1 MPEINDPSTI
11 GSDKP
16 DDKAIEIPI
25 LQKIA
30 ELPDD
35 ETAIKSF
42 VQERI
47 SSLGKNERK
56 KFDREN
62 DFIDNP
68 ILSGFIDKDFLIRP
82 GLNPQVSFK
91 LDDEDIYC
99 KFIRDIKDTQYNG
112 LNDHEKTLR
121 TVQDSISS
129 YFTNIA
135 PSPEKV
141 EIRNKKFDSP
151 GPSFEYSISDNK
163 EGALCSERAS
173 VAHNLLLLCGEES
186 YFAVG
191 YMKEESAYNKTEELH
206 NFLITKNSQGY
217 YEIFDPTNPVL
228 CYSNKQ
234 REKLITYIP
243 FIIKTENTTPPRN
256 GSSFSEDYPFKY
268 KDVDGTVKSEKI
280 SQRTYQ
286 IGNNFHFEVD

>member
-1 MPEINDPSTI
+1 MPEINDPFTT

-16 DDKAIEIPI
+16 DDKATETTI

-30 ELPDD
+30 ELPND
-35 ETAIKSF
+35 ETTIKSF

-47 SSLGKNERK
+47 SSLGENERK

-62 DFIDNP
+62 DFIGNP
-68 ILSGFIDKDFLIRP
+68 ILSGFIDKDFLIKP
-82 GLNPQVSFK
+82 GLNSQISFK
-91 LDDEDIYC
+91 LDDEDLYC
-99 KFIRDIKDTQYNG
+99 KFIQNIKDMQDKG

-121 TVQDSISS
+121 TVQNFISS

-186 YFAVG
+186 YFVAG
-191 YMKEESAYNKTEELH
+191 YMREESAYNKTEELH
-206 NFLITKNSQGY
+206 NFLITKDSQGY

-243 FIIKTENTTPPRN
+243 FIVKTANKTIPKN
-256 GSSFSEDYPFKY
+256 GLSFSEDYLFKY
-268 KDVDGTVKSEKI
+268 KDVDGTVKTEKI

-286 IGNNFHFEVD
+286 IGNNFHFEEN